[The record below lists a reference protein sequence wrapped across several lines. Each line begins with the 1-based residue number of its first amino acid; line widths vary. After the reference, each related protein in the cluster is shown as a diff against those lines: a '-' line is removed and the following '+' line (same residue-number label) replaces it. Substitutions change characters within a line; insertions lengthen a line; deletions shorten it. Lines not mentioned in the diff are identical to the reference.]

1 MVKIFFGQL
10 GAFQVQARGRGYR
23 HREHHLWRRPHS
35 EYAFRSPT
43 ITIIIKSIICPDD
56 PFPDSPP
63 IKRTKEEAKKEE
75 AEKGKTAERDEPTEK
90 RFPCVQV
97 LYPYEAEE
105 EGELSIN
112 AGDIITVLESTLDK
126 GFAFSSSIYLRAHFS
141 LSLFGVTRV

>member
-1 MVKIFFGQL
+1 M
-10 GAFQVQARGRGYR
+10 
-23 HREHHLWRRPHS
+23 
-35 EYAFRSPT
+35 
-43 ITIIIKSIICPDD
+43 KSTICPDD

-90 RFPCVQV
+90 RFPRVQV

-112 AGDIITVLESTLDK
+112 AGDIITVLESTPNK
-126 GFAFSSSIYLRAHFS
+126 GFAFFFFFLPPRSFLFL
-141 LSLFGVTRV
+141 LSLVSRACN